1 MTKQQ
6 LIDAVSAKTALQR
19 AEVEL
24 VLESALESI
33 AEALQA
39 NQRVDLRGFGSFVV
53 KERKAR
59 QGRNPQTGV
68 TITIA
73 AKRAATFKVGK
84 ELAEKLIQP
93 ATENSPV

>member
-1 MTKQQ
+1 LTPYRRKRRSKG
-6 LIDAVSAKTALQR
+6 LRSKRFSSRL
-19 AEVEL
+19 L
-24 VLESALESI
+24 GSI

>member
-1 MTKQQ
+1 
-6 LIDAVSAKTALQR
+6 
-19 AEVEL
+19 
-24 VLESALESI
+24 
-33 AEALQA
+33 
-39 NQRVDLRGFGSFVV
+39 V